1 MPQNPFLKKKRSS
14 TVLLPGM
21 LMATMLTAC
30 ASGKPYVPP
39 MPAPPRVLAPP
50 AVLLKECPPPP
61 RPSAEETLPASY
73 IEALRAWAICAAQM
87 RAITEYFASLATQM
101 EEQEKAGSE
110 K

>member
-1 MPQNPFLKKKRSS
+1 MLQNLFLKRKRSS

-21 LMATMLTAC
+21 LVVTMLSAC
-30 ASGKPYVPP
+30 ASGKPSAPP

-61 RPSAEETLPASY
+61 RPSTEESLPASY

-87 RAITEYFASLATQM
+87 RALAEYFESIAAHM
-101 EEQEKAGSE
+101 EEQEKAGS
-110 K
+110 KN